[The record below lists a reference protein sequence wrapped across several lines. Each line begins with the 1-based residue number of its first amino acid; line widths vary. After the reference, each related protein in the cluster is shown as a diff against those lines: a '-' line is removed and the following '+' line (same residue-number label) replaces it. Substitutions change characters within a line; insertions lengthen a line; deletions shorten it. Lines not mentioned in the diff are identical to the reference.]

1 MGDSSSENRHCKIEL
16 IIIWTYN
23 SFQIEFPFRA
33 IFVSFE
39 KLFIE
44 VSILHV
50 GVVSWIR

>member
-1 MGDSSSENRHCKIEL
+1 MGYSSSEKRHCKIKL

-23 SFQIEFPFRA
+23 ISQIEFPFRA

-44 VSILHV
+44 VSIFHV